1 MKRVLTAVVL
11 IPIVLVLVLRA
22 PVAVLA
28 AAVAAVSV
36 LTLREYVELVRH
48 YNVAPYCRVLYVLA
62 VLSFLALATHTG
74 APYLI
79 ATTRMLFGIIGAAMF
94 VLMFFFAIAM
104 RREPLSEGFPA
115 ASAAVFGFL
124 YIVVPLAML
133 VQLRQQGSGAFLI
146 LYTLIVVWMGD
157 TVAYYTGRA
166 IGRHKLAP
174 RISPGKTWEGTAGS
188 FVGAIV
194 CGWLVFVYSR
204 EISHALIRIGL
215 LTQDQAYLPAP
226 ILNDVMPSPVPP
238 VWHFVLLTA
247 LVNIAAQ
254 IGDLAE
260 SLLKRGAGVKDS
272 GSILPGHGGM
282 LDRIDAL
289 LFAAPVVWFY
299 AAFRVLS

>member
-11 IPIVLVLVLRA
+11 IPIVLLLVLRA
-22 PVAVLA
+22 PVVVLA
-28 AAVAAVSV
+28 AVVAVVSV
-36 LTLREYVELVRH
+36 ITLREYVELVKH
-48 YNVAPYCRVLYVLA
+48 YHVAPYCRVLYALA
-62 VLSFLALATHTG
+62 VVAFALLAWQTG
-74 APYLI
+74 ASYLY
-79 ATTRMLFGIIGAAMF
+79 TTTYMLFGLVGGAIF

-174 RISPGKTWEGTAGS
+174 RVSPGKTWEGTLGS
-188 FVGAIV
+188 VIGSVASGTLLFA
-194 CGWLVFVYSR
+194 YSR
-204 EISHALIRIGL
+204 EVSTALIKVGL
-215 LTQDQAYLPAP
+215 LTPDQAYLPP
-226 ILNDVMPSPVPP
+226 QMPPL
-238 VWHFVLLTA
+238 WQFAVLSA
-247 LVNIAAQ
+247 VVNVSAQ

-272 GSILPGHGGM
+272 GSLLPGHGGM

>member
-1 MKRVLTAVVL
+1 MKRVLTAIVL
-11 IPIVLVLVLRA
+11 IPIVLLLVLRA
-22 PVAVLA
+22 PVVVVA
-28 AAVAAVSV
+28 AAVAVVSV

-62 VLSFLALATHTG
+62 VLAFGLLALQTG
-74 APYLI
+74 LQYLI
-79 ATTRMLFGIIGAAMF
+79 ATTQMLFGISGAAVF
-94 VLMFFFAIAM
+94 VLMFFFALAM

-157 TVAYYTGRA
+157 TAAYYTGRA
-166 IGRHKLAP
+166 IGRHKMAP
-174 RISPGKTWEGTAGS
+174 RVSPGKTWEGAVGS
-188 FVGAIV
+188 LIGAV
-194 CGWLVFVYSR
+194 ASGVLVFAYSR
-204 EISHALIRIGL
+204 EISGGLMKIGL
-215 LTQDQAYLPAP
+215 LTPDQAYLPP
-226 ILNDVMPSPVPP
+226 QISPL
-238 VWHFVLLTA
+238 WQFAVLSA
-247 LVNIAAQ
+247 VVNVAAQ

-272 GSILPGHGGM
+272 GNLLPGHGGM

-289 LFAAPVVWFY
+289 LFAAPVVWYY
-299 AAFRVLS
+299 AAWRVLS

>member
-11 IPIVLVLVLRA
+11 IPIVLVLILRA
-22 PVAVLA
+22 PVPVLA
-28 AAVAAVSV
+28 LVVAAVSV

-48 YNVAPYCRVLYVLA
+48 YKVAPYCRVLYVLA
-62 VLSFLALATHTG
+62 VLAFVALAWQSG
-74 APYLI
+74 ATYLVA
-79 ATTRMLFGIIGAAMF
+79 ATQMLFGIVGGAMF

-174 RISPGKTWEGTAGS
+174 RISPGKTWEGTVGS
-188 FVGAIV
+188 FVGAVV
-194 CGWLVFVYSR
+194 CGTLVFAYSR
-204 EISHALIRIGL
+204 EISSALMRIGL
-215 LTQDQAYLPAP
+215 LTRDQAYLPP
-226 ILNDVMPSPVPP
+226 EIPP
-238 VWHFVLLTA
+238 LWQFALLSA
-247 LVNIAAQ
+247 AMNIAAQ

-272 GSILPGHGGM
+272 GTLLPGHGGM

-299 AAFRVLS
+299 AALRVLS

>member
-1 MKRVLTAVVL
+1 MKRILTAIVL
-11 IPIVLVLVLRA
+11 IPIVLILVLRA
-22 PVAVLA
+22 PVVVLA
-28 AAVAAVSV
+28 AAVAAVAV
-36 LTLREYVELVRH
+36 ITLREYVDLVRQ

-62 VLSFLALATHTG
+62 VVAFAALAAQTG

-79 ATTRMLFGIIGAAMF
+79 ATTQMLFGISAAILF
-94 VLMFFFAIAM
+94 VLIFFFAIAM

-133 VQLRQQGSGAFLI
+133 VQLRQQSSGAFLI

-157 TVAYYTGRA
+157 TTAYYTGRA

-174 RISPGKTWEGTAGS
+174 RISPGKTWEGTFGS
-188 FVGAIV
+188 MVGAVV
-194 CGWLVFVYSR
+194 CGTLVFAYSR
-204 EISHALIRIGL
+204 QISLGLMRIGL
-215 LTQDQAYLPAP
+215 LTGDQAYLPP
-226 ILNDVMPSPVPP
+226 LVP
-238 VWHFVLLTA
+238 A
-247 LVNIAAQ
+247 LWQFAALSAVVNVAAQ

-289 LFAAPVVWFY
+289 LFAAPVVWYY
-299 AAFRVLS
+299 AAWRVLS